1 MISRMADLSG
11 AAVLSF
17 GRYLADRYIAKAAL
31 KRRTP

>member
-11 AAVLSF
+11 AAVLSL
-17 GRYLADRYIAKAAL
+17 GRYFPDRYIAKAAL